1 MYKFIAFQLYDN
13 LPMIE
18 FQSAAILLFSGGQD
32 STTCLFWAKKKFAKV
47 IGLNFAYGQR
57 HAVELIQAQKIAQI
71 ADIELITL
79 PVPAL
84 HQIGDSA
91 LTDNEVIVP
100 QFDSITAATNEKAS
114 GALPATFVPGRNL
127 LFLALAGAF
136 AFTQKINHIVTGV
149 CQIDGSGYPD
159 CTVEFIR
166 STQQTISLALDS
178 TIYIHTPLINLTKA
192 AIWQLAQSLD
202 CLDIII
208 KETHTC
214 YNGSRQQLHSWG
226 YGCGQCAACLYRS
239 AGYATAF
246 NTQKK

>member
-1 MYKFIAFQLYDN
+1 MSQI
-13 LPMIE
+13 
-18 FQSAAILLFSGGQD
+18 QSTAILLFSGGQD

-57 HAVELIQAQKIAQI
+57 HAIELMQAQKIAQI
-71 ADIELITL
+71 TDIDLITL

-84 HQIGDSA
+84 HQIGNSA
-91 LTDNEVIVP
+91 LTDDKVVVP
-100 QFDSITAATNEKAS
+100 KFSSIAAAANEKAS

-136 AFTQKINHIVTGV
+136 AFTQKIHHIVTGV
-149 CQIDGSGYPD
+149 CEIDGSGYPD
-159 CTVEFIR
+159 CTADFIR
-166 STQQTISLALDS
+166 SSQQTISLALDS
-178 TIYIHTPLINLTKA
+178 TIYIHTPLIHLTKA
-192 AIWQLAQSLD
+192 AIWKLAQSLD

-214 YNGSRQQLHSWG
+214 YNGSRQHLHPWG

-239 AGYATAF
+239 TGYATAF
-246 NTQKK
+246 NTQEK